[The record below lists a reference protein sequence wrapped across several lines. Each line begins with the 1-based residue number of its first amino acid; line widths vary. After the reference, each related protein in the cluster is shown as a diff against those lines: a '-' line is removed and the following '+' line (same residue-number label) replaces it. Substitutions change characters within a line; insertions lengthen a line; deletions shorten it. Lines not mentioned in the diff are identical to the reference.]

1 MSETRRT
8 ILIVD
13 DLPANR
19 YIVCRM
25 LKHAQYATIEAA
37 SGGEA
42 IEKARRHRPDAIV
55 LDMNLPDQ
63 NGVATL
69 KKLRAHTETASIP
82 VLILSAD
89 SHSAFDKNSAEAF
102 GASAYLFTPVPAE
115 TLVCVLNGIIER
127 GVDSQDLTI

>member
-1 MSETRRT
+1 MSQTT
-8 ILIVD
+8 KTVLIVD

-19 YIVCRM
+19 YVVCRM

-37 SGGEA
+37 SSGEA

-69 KKLRAHTETASIP
+69 KKLRANTETAAIP

-89 SHSAFDKNSAEAF
+89 AQSAFDKNSAEAF

-127 GVDSQDLTI
+127 GVDSHDMAM